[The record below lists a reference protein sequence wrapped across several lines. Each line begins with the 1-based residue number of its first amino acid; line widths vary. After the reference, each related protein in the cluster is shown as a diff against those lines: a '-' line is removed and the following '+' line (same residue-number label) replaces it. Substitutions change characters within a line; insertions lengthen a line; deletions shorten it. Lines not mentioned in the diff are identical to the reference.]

1 MRFLPS
7 FKCCIGKTGIEL
19 DLLSEISSIFTGL
32 HSEIFKWQLWHH
44 GTLTNGIR
52 GSLQGKQICYWSKS
66 ENMQLAVQC
75 QINNGGHL
83 QLRSSLFCTAQS
95 AFAVEICAQMGQIA
109 GMAWKNSSGTS
120 LLLER
125 LQTNSEQ
132 RVWVNLSLF
141 FVAPRH
147 PGLFATTRWG
157 YFYRQ
162 CVASRLM
169 HDDAED
175 QQRWRGS
182 N

>member
-1 MRFLPS
+1 
-7 FKCCIGKTGIEL
+7 
-19 DLLSEISSIFTGL
+19 
-32 HSEIFKWQLWHH
+32 
-44 GTLTNGIR
+44 
-52 GSLQGKQICYWSKS
+52 
-66 ENMQLAVQC
+66 MQLAVQC

-125 LQTNSEQ
+125 LQQILSNEFES
-132 RVWVNLSLF
+132 NLSLF

-157 YFYRQ
+157 TFIASVLPQDWCMTMLKINRDD
-162 CVASRLM
+162 VARINNEKGQIY
-169 HDDAED
+169 HKP
-175 QQRWRGS
+175 GS
-182 N
+182 PWENWWLPTTLQPHFFCLHKLYI